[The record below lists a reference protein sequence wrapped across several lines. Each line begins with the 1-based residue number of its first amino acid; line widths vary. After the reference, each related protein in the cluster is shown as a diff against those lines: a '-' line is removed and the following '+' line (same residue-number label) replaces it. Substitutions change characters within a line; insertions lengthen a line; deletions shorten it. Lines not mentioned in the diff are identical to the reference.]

1 MKLRRLRREPRV
13 EFCDH
18 CGNVCDDR
26 CRAEAER
33 QRNVDRVRLLGV
45 RL

>member
-1 MKLRRLRREPRV
+1 MKLRRKPREPRV
-13 EFCDH
+13 EFCDQ

-26 CRAEAER
+26 CRAEAAR
-33 QRNVDRVRLLGV
+33 QRNLDRARLLGV